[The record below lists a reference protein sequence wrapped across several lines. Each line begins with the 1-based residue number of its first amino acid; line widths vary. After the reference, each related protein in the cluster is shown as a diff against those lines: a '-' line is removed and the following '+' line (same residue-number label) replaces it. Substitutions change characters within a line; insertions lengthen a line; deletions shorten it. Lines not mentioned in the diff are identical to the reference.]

1 MHWLVPSVIHSRT
14 AKGFTLVELVV
25 VMAILGI
32 LSMGAVY
39 FITNSADGYAST
51 QDRERLASR
60 GRYALER
67 MARAVRRALPGSA
80 RVSGDCLEFIPTLA
94 GAYYLS
100 LPVAAPAAQFK
111 AIPPNIAGLDGT
123 RVAVAP
129 TLAAYS
135 LGIPGEVSSTVIVSP
150 VDVDSEVSVTFDVP
164 HQFVA
169 ESAHNRFYWVT
180 DPVSYCVDGGDM
192 WRYENYGFN
201 AIQPTT
207 ASLPNALPDRSLLAE
222 SVAASFNVVP
232 PSLQRNAVVDVA
244 LVLQERAVE
253 MDVAASIQVRNV
265 P

>member
-1 MHWLVPSVIHSRT
+1 VSSRPV
-14 AKGFTLVELVV
+14 KGFTLVELVV
-25 VMAILGI
+25 VMSILGI

-100 LPVAAPAAQFK
+100 LPVAAPGAQFK
-111 AIPPNIAGLDGT
+111 AIPPNVAGLDGA

-135 LGIPGEVSSTVIVSP
+135 LGVPGEVSSPVVVGP
-150 VDVDSEVSVTFDVP
+150 VDVDTEVSVTFDVP

-169 ESAHNRFYWVT
+169 ESVRNRFYWVAE
-180 DPVSYCVDGGDM
+180 PVSYCVDGGDM
-192 WRYENYGFN
+192 WRYQNYGYN
-201 AIQPTT
+201 AVQPTT

-222 SVAASFNVVP
+222 SVTASFNVIPV
-232 PSLQRNAVVDVA
+232 SLQRNAVVDIA
-244 LVLQERAVE
+244 LVLQERDVE